1 MRCRAFGEGVFGR
14 NGIKSGGMGK
24 RTDYGKASDTPEFR
38 RLAAAYTVEH
48 CVDLLTLDPAGAD
61 RLYWLS
67 QGRRV
72 AASGAVVVAAAAR
85 RRVVRPD
92 VLPTGSSAESGA
104 LQPRRAGHE
113 SQA

>member
-1 MRCRAFGEGVFGR
+1 MRCRAFGEGDLGR
-14 NGIKSGGMGK
+14 NGLKSSGMGN
-24 RTDYGKASDTPEFR
+24 RWARADTPEFK

-67 QGRRV
+67 HGRRV

-85 RRVVRPD
+85 RSAKRLV
-92 VLPTGSSAESGA
+92 VLPTCSIEGSASP
-104 LQPRRAGHE
+104 QPRRAGRE